1 MPTFKVDVS
10 GLKTADRGLKRLF
23 ASVSDLRPFWR
34 ELGQTLADEA
44 QRRWPLKRRSGA
56 LRESFDLGRQGVRP
70 GRCLCDRQGSSAV
83 CDADPLTGPMT
94 KTVRLRSIQLVGKR
108 TVAGVSVLAHVPRSG
123 LGVAVGRVVVAAR

>member
-56 LRESFDLGRQGVRP
+56 LRESLTWAGKGLGRGGVFVTDK
-70 GRCLCDRQGSSAV
+70 DRLQFAT
-83 CDADPLTGPMT
+83 PT
-94 KTVRLRSIQLVGKR
+94 RLQ
-108 TVAGVSVLAHVPRSG
+108 
-123 LGVAVGRVVVAAR
+123 AR